1 MGIVGRRPS
10 QHEFLQGIQSSKLFM
25 YFGHAAGEIYAPLAE
40 LRESSAVSLLIGCS
54 SGRIRANGVFPPQS
68 PVFHYLQS
76 GSSFVLAALWDVTDK
91 DIDTY
96 TLEVLKSSQLLLTD
110 NNNTIDTQLIAEK
123 AREKRSVCNLKALNG
138 YAPIVYTIINP

>member
-1 MGIVGRRPS
+1 MGRRPS
-10 QHEFLQGIQSSKLFM
+10 QQEFLQAIRSSKLFM

-40 LRESSAVSLLIGCS
+40 LKESSAVSLLIGCS

-76 GSSFVLAALWDVTDK
+76 GSPFVLAALWDVTDK

-96 TLEVLKSSQLLLTD
+96 TLEVLKSSGLLAD
-110 NNNTIDTQLIAEK
+110 KNTLNTQLIAEK

-138 YAPIVYTIINP
+138 YAPIVYKINS

>member
-1 MGIVGRRPS
+1 
-10 QHEFLQGIQSSKLFM
+10 M

-40 LRESSAVSLLIGCS
+40 LKESSAVSLLIGCS

-76 GSSFVLAALWDVTDK
+76 GSPFVLAALWDVTDK

-96 TLEVLKSSQLLLTD
+96 TLEVLKSSGLLAD
-110 NNNTIDTQLIAEK
+110 KNTLNTQLIAEK

-138 YAPIVYTIINP
+138 YAPIVYKINS